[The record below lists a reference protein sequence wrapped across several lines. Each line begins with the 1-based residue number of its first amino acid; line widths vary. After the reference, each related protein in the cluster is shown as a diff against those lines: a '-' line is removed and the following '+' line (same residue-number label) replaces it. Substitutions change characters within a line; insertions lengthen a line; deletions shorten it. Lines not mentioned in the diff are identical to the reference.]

1 MAKKG
6 SCSDQ
11 WFDIGNSENITY
23 FKEQDNS
30 LVTFEIFS
38 RSRDDSM
45 TFSRNFNYIFQID
58 FKANSIGGEETDVWM
73 RDSSWTFSCEQ
84 ADMITDPTNG
94 RTKFPVL
101 NLNSFYDLLEQVQ
114 KENFSTTSI
123 SKLNLSIHMSK

>member
-1 MAKKG
+1 ML
-6 SCSDQ
+6 
-11 WFDIGNSENITY
+11 F
-23 FKEQDNS
+23 S
-30 LVTFEIFS
+30 LNHQLSF
-38 RSRDDSM
+38 
-45 TFSRNFNYIFQID
+45 YIFQID
-58 FKANSIGGEETDVWM
+58 FKANSIGGENIDVWM

-123 SKLNLSIHMSK
+123 SKLNLGIHMSK